1 MSSAGDCQD
10 DHASQISRVAAGA
23 CRRSAGGLPD
33 DFVADEQLAFGSA
46 IAELGIVRLESIE
59 FRFIRRIE
67 RRSAIAVPA
76 GVGRVERFGVS
87 VPSIGVRRLVG
98 FLGRLYVSVIGR
110 VERLLWQSVAGRG
123 RQLEHQRRF
132 ALDEP
137 GLCRLKRRSGVAPE
151 RPGLA
156 VRRTGCRRGWSGF
169 TVRRTGCRRGWSGFT
184 VRSAR
189 LRQSGVAGGR
199 ARFASGRS
207 GVSGRRPG
215 LAGRRAKFSGRR
227 SGFSGRRSGL
237 AGGRS
242 GVTGRRPRV
251 AGRRSGLSGRRSIL
265 R

>member
-169 TVRRTGCRRGWSGFT
+169 TVR
-184 VRSAR
+184 SAR